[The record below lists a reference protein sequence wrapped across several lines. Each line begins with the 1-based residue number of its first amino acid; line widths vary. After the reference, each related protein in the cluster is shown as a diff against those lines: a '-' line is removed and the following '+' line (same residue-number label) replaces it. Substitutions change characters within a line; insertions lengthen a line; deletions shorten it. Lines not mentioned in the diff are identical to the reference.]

1 MKTID
6 FAREIVSEECKNA
19 KFSACGGLKPTKEYK
34 TVSQPAAGAE
44 NFGGQNSLIRIPPL
58 LGTKNFKGGGILK

>member
-34 TVSQPAAGAE
+34 NNLSAAAGAE
-44 NFGGQNSLIRIPPL
+44 NFGGQNSLISPFL
-58 LGTKNFKGGGILK
+58 